1 VIPTLHLHG
10 VLSPI
15 DYNSSNQFPGF
26 GKKTL
31 EDPSKTTA
39 QAGEFTVHSRQNTT
53 SVSTPQATIFKIS
66 DQFSNQSTVDKANES
81 MKALLLTEVKKL
93 QVVDLPEPSC
103 GPEDIVVRVQACGIC
118 GSDIHGFD
126 GSSGRRIPPL
136 VMGHE
141 AAGIVTEIGEN
152 VRGLAV
158 GDRVTFDSTVS
169 CGSCH
174 YCRKG
179 SINLCE
185 NRQVLGVS
193 CNEFRRQG
201 AFAELVTVP
210 QNIAYPIPD
219 SLPFEHAAMI
229 EAVSIAVHAT
239 NRTPRSIGGSVVV
252 VGAGMIGL
260 LCIQTLKIAGFSKII
275 AVDLEDEKLQ
285 LAKTLGATH
294 TVNARTEDP
303 VNAVLNWTN
312 QRGADAAMEVVGAN
326 KPVST
331 CFQVVRRGGS
341 VTLVGNLT
349 PSVELPLQTV
359 VTRELSIYGSCASN
373 GEIPQCI
380 ELLASGAIQVAPL
393 ITATTD
399 LENTPNWFDRLYA
412 GEKGAMKVIVTP

>member
-1 VIPTLHLHG
+1 
-10 VLSPI
+10 
-15 DYNSSNQFPGF
+15 
-26 GKKTL
+26 
-31 EDPSKTTA
+31 
-39 QAGEFTVHSRQNTT
+39 
-53 SVSTPQATIFKIS
+53 
-66 DQFSNQSTVDKANES
+66 

-93 QVVDLPEPSC
+93 QVVELPDPTC
-103 GPEDIVVRVQACGIC
+103 GPGDLLVRVKACGIC

-141 AAGIVTEIGEN
+141 AAGIVQAVGQD
-152 VRGLAV
+152 VRGFRV

-303 VNAVLNWTN
+303 VNAVLHWTN

>member
-1 VIPTLHLHG
+1 
-10 VLSPI
+10 
-15 DYNSSNQFPGF
+15 
-26 GKKTL
+26 
-31 EDPSKTTA
+31 
-39 QAGEFTVHSRQNTT
+39 
-53 SVSTPQATIFKIS
+53 
-66 DQFSNQSTVDKANES
+66 

-93 QVVDLPEPSC
+93 QVVEMPDPTC
-103 GPEDIVVRVQACGIC
+103 GPGDLLVRVKACGIC

-141 AAGIVTEIGEN
+141 AAGIVQAVGQD
-152 VRGLAV
+152 VRGFRV

-312 QRGADAAMEVVGAN
+312 HRGADAAMEVVGAN

-380 ELLASGAIQVAPL
+380 ELLASGALQVAPL

-412 GEKGAMKVIVTP
+412 GEKGAMKVIVKP